1 MKVITFIITF
11 LKNYGLTMIK
21 SFKFL
26 VSIFASVV
34 LLVLIAVIAIPLLI
48 DPNDFKPQIEAA
60 VKQSTGRD
68 LGIEGDLELSIFPW
82 VGISTGK
89 LVLSNAKGFTDKPFA
104 EITASHVK
112 VKVIPLFS
120 KEVKV
125 SRIVLKGLVLNLAK
139 NAAGLN
145 NWDDLRPTANTA
157 ESIPL
162 ANQGQHVNKAV
173 KIMKESGS
181 GAATPLAALAIGGIS
196 IEQAKISWDDQQ
208 QGKYIEI
215 NDLDFITDKL
225 VFGKPI
231 ALDLSFSMVNKALA
245 LTEVINLSTDLII
258 TEAMDSFKFIKI
270 DIESETTGKDIPGGK
285 VLATLFANVA
295 IDRVQQTLDISDLEL
310 KVDNLTL
317 TASIKGRQIID
328 APEFNGAIQVA
339 EFNLATLLANM
350 AMPLP
355 EMQDSSVMRKV
366 STHFSFQA
374 SKDTVKIN
382 DWFVQLDDTHLQ
394 GHGSISHFE
403 KPDIN
408 FDLTVDTIDLDRY
421 MAATSS
427 ANNAGQADTKAA
439 SQHQDMKAVSTAAI
453 AAVAVTT
460 LFPVETLRAINAQ
473 GKISIEKLKVNQ
485 LNMSGLHFKL
495 NAKNGTISTQQTVKH
510 FYQGSYSGATSIDVH
525 GKTPKITLNHQLRKV
540 QIAPLLKD
548 TLDEA
553 KVTGVVNA
561 AINLKGRG
569 NTEAALKSSL
579 NGHIDFNVK
588 DGVVK
593 GFNLQ
598 KIIDQGKALIVGGV
612 LSTTNKNDQTVF
624 SVLKGSAQITNGL
637 VSNEDLYVE
646 ASKLRVKG
654 AGTVNLVSEEID
666 YSINARLLKKPAT
679 ETEDEKIKGIP
690 ITINVGGTFS
700 NPAYSVDMI
709 AMLTAKNKEKINKKK
724 DEWLKKLD
732 KKLGPDVRDLIKGFF

>member
-1 MKVITFIITF
+1 
-11 LKNYGLTMIK
+11 
-21 SFKFL
+21 
-26 VSIFASVV
+26 
-34 LLVLIAVIAIPLLI
+34 
-48 DPNDFKPQIEAA
+48 
-60 VKQSTGRD
+60 
-68 LGIEGDLELSIFPW
+68 
-82 VGISTGK
+82 
-89 LVLSNAKGFTDKPFA
+89 
-104 EITASHVK
+104 
-112 VKVIPLFS
+112 
-120 KEVKV
+120 
-125 SRIVLKGLVLNLAK
+125 
-139 NAAGLN
+139 
-145 NWDDLRPTANTA
+145 
-157 ESIPL
+157 
-162 ANQGQHVNKAV
+162 
-173 KIMKESGS
+173 
-181 GAATPLAALAIGGIS
+181 
-196 IEQAKISWDDQQ
+196 
-208 QGKYIEI
+208 
-215 NDLDFITDKL
+215 
-225 VFGKPI
+225 
-231 ALDLSFSMVNKALA
+231 
-245 LTEVINLSTDLII
+245 
-258 TEAMDSFKFIKI
+258 
-270 DIESETTGKDIPGGK
+270 

-421 MAATSS
+421 MAATSA

-439 SQHQDMKAVSTAAI
+439 SQHHDMKAVSTSAI

>member
-1 MKVITFIITF
+1 MT
-11 LKNYGLTMIK
+11 
-21 SFKFL
+21 
-26 VSIFASVV
+26 
-34 LLVLIAVIAIPLLI
+34 
-48 DPNDFKPQIEAA
+48 
-60 VKQSTGRD
+60 
-68 LGIEGDLELSIFPW
+68 
-82 VGISTGK
+82 
-89 LVLSNAKGFTDKPFA
+89 
-104 EITASHVK
+104 
-112 VKVIPLFS
+112 
-120 KEVKV
+120 
-125 SRIVLKGLVLNLAK
+125 
-139 NAAGLN
+139 
-145 NWDDLRPTANTA
+145 
-157 ESIPL
+157 
-162 ANQGQHVNKAV
+162 
-173 KIMKESGS
+173 
-181 GAATPLAALAIGGIS
+181 
-196 IEQAKISWDDQQ
+196 
-208 QGKYIEI
+208 
-215 NDLDFITDKL
+215 
-225 VFGKPI
+225 
-231 ALDLSFSMVNKALA
+231 
-245 LTEVINLSTDLII
+245 
-258 TEAMDSFKFIKI
+258 
-270 DIESETTGKDIPGGK
+270 
-285 VLATLFANVA
+285 
-295 IDRVQQTLDISDLEL
+295 
-310 KVDNLTL
+310 
-317 TASIKGRQIID
+317 
-328 APEFNGAIQVA
+328 
-339 EFNLATLLANM
+339 
-350 AMPLP
+350 
-355 EMQDSSVMRKV
+355 
-366 STHFSFQA
+366 
-374 SKDTVKIN
+374 
-382 DWFVQLDDTHLQ
+382 
-394 GHGSISHFE
+394 
-403 KPDIN
+403 
-408 FDLTVDTIDLDRY
+408 
-421 MAATSS
+421 
-427 ANNAGQADTKAA
+427 
-439 SQHQDMKAVSTAAI
+439 AI

>member
-1 MKVITFIITF
+1 
-11 LKNYGLTMIK
+11 MIK

-26 VSIFASVV
+26 VSVFASVV
-34 LLVLIAVIAIPLLI
+34 LLVLIAVIATPLLI

-181 GAATPLAALAIGGIS
+181 GAAIPLAALAIGGIS

-245 LTEVINLSTDLII
+245 LTEVINLSTGLII
-258 TEAMDSFKFIKI
+258 AEAMDSFKFIKI

-285 VLATLFANVA
+285 VLATLFANMA

-382 DWFVQLDDTHLQ
+382 DWFVQLDETHLQ

-408 FDLTVDTIDLDRY
+408 FDLTVDTLDLDRY

-427 ANNAGQADTKAA
+427 ANNAGPADTKAA
-439 SQHQDMKAVSTAAI
+439 SQHQDMKAVSTSAI

-510 FYQGSYSGATSIDVH
+510 FYQGSYSGATSIDVN
-525 GKTPKITLNHQLRKV
+525 GKTPKITLDHQLRKV

-569 NTEAALKSSL
+569 NTETALKSSL

-598 KIIDQGKALIVGGV
+598 KIIDQGKALIAGGV

-654 AGTVNLVSEEID
+654 AGTVNLVSEAID

-700 NPAYSVDMI
+700 NPAYSVDMV